1 MAAGCILLNC
11 SSHGKIEI
19 PIDHERAP
27 FENLQREALVSEI
40 QNQTAEYQKLEE
52 MTEKPYLELALGYLN
67 YQMRSLKEAEN
78 YFTKASALPDF
89 FLREYALYYLGQMKL
104 EAGKCKEAGVFHRE
118 LLEKYP
124 ESVAKNRLEK
134 VWRELCEPKK
144 PPSPLPPFTR
154 EEKLSKFR
162 LNLYESALKN
172 YRDKNYPIA
181 IRQFQKFLNSVPA
194 SHPEVESALEKLLT
208 IYKRRNDKQKQLR
221 YLTLLSRYQKA
232 DPRKFPYS
240 PKWLLELAKFQW
252 NQERPEITQKY
263 IELLIRWPYHRY
275 LSNSYFILSKIAAEN
290 KDFQQAKESID
301 LAAAA
306 NIRPQVEEEISYL
319 RGWYAYRAGDPR
331 AAIEVFKQFRRD
343 YPESDYFDTTTYWL
357 AHTYKKMGDAGEAN
371 DYFHELADKNP
382 YSYYGIRSL
391 HHLKKQRK
399 AIQFEKQ
406 LIFRYS
412 KRAFGSEHTAPFLKG
427 EKLIHLGFGKDG
439 VDELRSATTLP
450 AFLDTPWLFQ
460 YYIAALYHLGNDHI
474 SSIVLLNQLQKK
486 YLDDLPDEHLLLLYP
501 KQYWDLIQKYAQKFS
516 LDPFLILSIMRQES
530 AFDPNAVSPADALGL
545 LQMTPYMGK
554 AMAKRL
560 KRKWRKNDLFDPD
573 KNLLYSTF
581 YLSRLMKKF
590 NGNLIFVLAAYN
602 ANEEVTQKWINRYW
616 TNDIEEFIEEIPY
629 KETRSYV
636 KLIMRNYTN
645 YLFVHEGVVALPF
658 AVGKW

>member
-1 MAAGCILLNC
+1 MLSQLVAAGCILLNC

-19 PIDHERAP
+19 PIDRPP
-27 FENLQREALVSEI
+27 FENLQREALISEI
-40 QNQTAEYQKLEE
+40 QNQTAEYQKLENPA
-52 MTEKPYLELALGYLN
+52 EKPYLELTLGYLN
-67 YQMRSLKEAEN
+67 YQKRSLKEAET
-78 YFTKASALPDF
+78 YFTKASASVGSMGDF
-89 FLREYALYYLGQMKL
+89 PLREYALYYLGQMKL

-134 VWRELCEPKK
+134 VWRDLCEPKK
-144 PPSPLPPFTR
+144 PHSPPP
-154 EEKLSKFR
+154 LI
-162 LNLYESALKN
+162 NLYESALKN

-181 IRQFQKFLNSVPA
+181 IWQFQKFLNSVPA
-194 SHPEVESALEKLLT
+194 SHPEVESVLEKLLT
-208 IYKRRNDKQKQLR
+208 IYKRRNDKQKQFR

-232 DPRKFPYS
+232 DPQKFPYS
-240 PKWLLELAKFQW
+240 PKWLLELAKFHW
-252 NQERPEITQKY
+252 NHERPEITQKY

-290 KDFQQAKESID
+290 KDFQRAKELID
-301 LAAAA
+301 VAAAS

-331 AAIEVFKQFRRD
+331 AAARVFKQFRRD
-343 YPESDYFDTTTYWL
+343 YPESDYFDTATYWL
-357 AHTYKKMGDAGEAN
+357 AQTYKKTGDIGEAN

-382 YSYYGIRSL
+382 YAYYGIRSL
-391 HHLKKQRK
+391 THLKKQRK
-399 AIQFEKQ
+399 ALQFEKQ

-412 KRAFGSEHTAPFLKG
+412 KRAFGSDHIAPFLKG
-427 EKLIHLGFGKDG
+427 EKLIHLGLGKDG

-460 YYIAALYHLGNDHI
+460 YYIAALYHLGKDYI
-474 SSIVLLNQLQKK
+474 SSIVLLNQLQKT

-501 KQYWDLIQKYAQKFS
+501 KQYWDLAQKYAQKFS

-530 AFDPNAVSPADALGL
+530 AFNPNAVSPADALGL

-560 KRKWRKNDLFDPD
+560 KRAWRKNDLFDPD
-573 KNLLYSTF
+573 KNLLYSVF

-590 NGNLIFVLAAYN
+590 NGNLVFVLASYN
-602 ANEEVTQKWINRYW
+602 ANEETTQKWIKRYW
-616 TNDIEEFIEEIPY
+616 TNEVEEFIEEIPY

-636 KLIMRNYTN
+636 KLILRNYTN
-645 YLFVHEGVVALPF
+645 YLFVHEGIFKPYPE
-658 AVGKW
+658 

>member
-1 MAAGCILLNC
+1 GCILLNC
-11 SSHGKIEI
+11 SSHGRIEI
-19 PIDHERAP
+19 PIDRTP
-27 FENLQREALVSEI
+27 FENLQSEALVSEI
-40 QNQTAEYQKLEE
+40 QNQTAEYQKLENLA
-52 MTEKPYLELALGYLN
+52 EKPYFELTLGYLN
-67 YQMRSLKEAEN
+67 YLNNSQGRSLKEAEN
-78 YFTKASALPDF
+78 YFTKASTSVGSIGNF
-89 FLREYALYYLGQMKL
+89 SLREYALYYLGQMKL
-104 EAGKCKEAGVFHRE
+104 EAGKCKEAGAFHRE

-124 ESVAKNRLEK
+124 ESVAKNRFEK
-134 VWRELCEPKK
+134 VWRELCESKK
-144 PPSPLPPFTR
+144 LESPLPPLTR
-154 EEKLSKFR
+154 EEKLSKR
-162 LNLYESALKN
+162 HLNLYERALKN
-172 YRDKNYPIA
+172 ERDKNYPIA
-181 IRQFQKFLNSVPA
+181 IWQFQKFLNSVPA
-194 SHPEVESALEKLLT
+194 SHPEVESALEKLLV
-208 IYKRRNDKQKQLR
+208 IYKRQNDKQKQLR

-232 DPRKFPYS
+232 DPQKFPYS
-240 PKWLLELAKFQW
+240 PKWLLELAKFHW
-252 NQERPEITQKY
+252 NHERPEITQKY

-290 KDFQQAKESID
+290 KDFQKAKESID
-301 LAAAA
+301 LAATS

-319 RGWYAYRAGDPR
+319 RGWYAYRAADYK

-343 YPESDYFDTTTYWL
+343 YPESDYFDTATYWL
-357 AHTYKKMGDAGEAN
+357 AQTHKKTGDIGEAN
-371 DYFHELADKNP
+371 DHFHELADKNP

-412 KRAFGSEHTAPFLKG
+412 KRAFGSEHIAPFLKG

-460 YYIAALYHLGNDHI
+460 YYIATLYHLGKDYI
-474 SSIVLLNQLQKK
+474 SSIVLLSQLQKK

-501 KQYWDLIQKYAQKFS
+501 KQYWDLVQKYAKKFS

-530 AFDPNAVSPADALGL
+530 AFNPNAVSPADAIGL
-545 LQMTPYMGK
+545 LQMTPYIGK

-573 KNLLYSTF
+573 KNLLYCAF

-590 NGNLIFVLAAYN
+590 RGNLTFVLASYN
-602 ANEEVTQKWINRYW
+602 ANEENAQKWIKRYW
-616 TNDIEEFIEEIPY
+616 TNNVEEFIEEIPY

-645 YLFVHEGVVALPF
+645 YLFVHEGVFKPSP
-658 AVGKW
+658 